1 VPRRAWLGGVV
12 AAAIILVASGCGG
25 GSSATP
31 ATSAGSAGTDLTGQ
45 SLEVIGEWTG
55 VEQANFQK
63 VLAAFAAKTHA
74 KVNYTSGGNNVNV
87 LLNSRLTG
95 GAPPDVAL
103 IPEPGVVAQYARKG
117 QLIALSGDAS
127 AAVSTNYNDA
137 WKQLG
142 TLDGKLYGVFFK
154 VANKSIIW
162 YRTADFSAAG
172 VQPPSTWD
180 DFTKASKALAD
191 SGVTPIAVPAGDGW
205 PVTDWFENVY
215 LRVAGSD
222 KYAQLTAHKLPWT
235 DPSVV
240 QALQVLGSYFGTPN
254 VIEKGAT
261 QLTFTQS
268 VADVFGEK
276 PKAAMLYEGD
286 FVAGEITKLGKATVG
301 NQAKFFNFPSINS
314 SPSAVV
320 SAGDEAIQFKDSAGA
335 RALMAYLASPEAAKI
350 WAQAGGFLSANKNLD
365 LSAYPDETT
374 RALGD
379 ALVKSTLVQFDMSD
393 QTPQAFGG
401 QTGADEWKLLTDFVA
416 NPGNPAGTAAALEA
430 AATKDYGSS

>member
-1 VPRRAWLGGVV
+1 MPRRAWLGGTIV
-12 AAAIILVASGCGG
+12 AATVLAASACG
-25 GSSATP
+25 
-31 ATSAGSAGTDLTGQ
+31 AGSAAPTGRVGADLSGQ

-103 IPEPGVVAQYARKG
+103 IPQPGVVTHYARKG
-117 QLIALSGDAS
+117 QLIPLSGDAS
-127 AAVSTNYNDA
+127 AAVSANYNDA

-142 TLDGKLYGVFFK
+142 TVDGKLYGFFFK

-162 YRTADFSAAG
+162 YRTDDFSAAG

-180 DFTKASKALAD
+180 DFTKVSKTLTD
-191 SGVTPIAVPAGDGW
+191 SGVTPMAVPAGDGW

-222 KYAQLTAHKLPWT
+222 RYAQLTAHKLPWT

-240 QALQVLGSYFGTPN
+240 QALQVLGSYFGTPDA
-254 VIEKGAT
+254 IEKGAT

-286 FVAGEITKLGKATVG
+286 FVAGEITKLGKTTVG
-301 NQAKFFNFPSINS
+301 SQAKFFNFPSING
-314 SPSAVV
+314 SPPAVV

-335 RALMAYLASPEAAKI
+335 RALMAYLASPEAARI
-350 WAQAGGFLSANKNLD
+350 WARAGGFLSANKNLD
-365 LSAYPDETT
+365 LSAYPDDTT

-379 ALVKSTLVQFDMSD
+379 ALVMSTLVQFDMSD

-401 QTGADEWKLLTDFVA
+401 QTGADEWKLLTGFVA

-430 AATKDYGSS
+430 AATKDYGSN

>member
-1 VPRRAWLGGVV
+1 V
-12 AAAIILVASGCGG
+12 
-25 GSSATP
+25 SA
-31 ATSAGSAGTDLTGQ
+31 
-45 SLEVIGEWTG
+45 
-55 VEQANFQK
+55 
-63 VLAAFAAKTHA
+63 
-74 KVNYTSGGNNVNV
+74 
-87 LLNSRLTG
+87 
-95 GAPPDVAL
+95 
-103 IPEPGVVAQYARKG
+103 
-117 QLIALSGDAS
+117 
-127 AAVSTNYNDA
+127 NYNDA

-142 TLDGKLYGVFFK
+142 TVDGKLYGVFFK

-205 PVTDWFENVY
+205 PITDWFENVY

-240 QALQVLGSYFGTPN
+240 QTLQVLGSYFGTPN
-254 VIEKGAT
+254 VVEKGAT

-301 NQAKFFNFPSINS
+301 DQAKFFNFPSVNS

-365 LSAYPDETT
+365 LSAYPDDTT